1 MSVKHAVLGHLVQ
14 HPDYGYRLRAQLSE
28 QLEIPDLSGNTVYRA
43 LVQLQKEGLI
53 VELGADR
60 TFGSGR
66 DRVWFK
72 ATDKGSEAFEEWLR
86 GASEEM
92 PLLDGLHSKLLVSRP
107 ANLPELVELT
117 WAQERACL
125 ARLGELEGAA
135 QMSGE
140 WRRSWEGG
148 GLGRARR
155 WGCPHVW
162 PGFEDTDARAIRT
175 DLAQTG
181 RLGQAHLV
189 TGGRHH
195 TGTRLCGDAAVA
207 QSQSP

>member
-60 TFGSGR
+60 TYGAGR

-72 ATDKGSEAFEEWLR
+72 ATDRGSEAFEEWLR

-140 WRRSWEGG
+140 WRRSWEGVTEV
-148 GLGRARR
+148 LVRNSKIAHLQTMVRQIQR
-155 WGCPHVW
+155 TREVLVRLR
-162 PGFEDTDARAIRT
+162 DDARWPERPRSA
-175 DLAQTG
+175 
-181 RLGQAHLV
+181 
-189 TGGRHH
+189 
-195 TGTRLCGDAAVA
+195 
-207 QSQSP
+207 